1 MENLCNRLTKK
12 IEFISKY
19 LPTKEVQLDRVQ
31 KETHAFT
38 STFDFFQK
46 CHRRVAEKRKI
57 NFPNKL
63 FYVNR
68 MHIAQEIM
76 LTPNSLQTIKLSSK
90 RITDLNMKGKW

>member
-46 CHRRVAEKRKI
+46 CHRRVAKKEK
-57 NFPNKL
+57 
-63 FYVNR
+63 
-68 MHIAQEIM
+68 
-76 LTPNSLQTIKLSSK
+76 
-90 RITDLNMKGKW
+90 